1 MTQDLKTLFAQATSA
16 HEAGHWQNAERAY
29 RSILAV
35 EPAHAD
41 ALHQLGLL
49 AYQNERFDA
58 AIDLISQALSLS
70 PHQAFYSN
78 TLGGALLAAGRVKEA
93 VASFAR
99 AVDLAPASL
108 ELKNNLANALHA
120 DGALAEALTIYRDL
134 ISQAP
139 ADPDVN
145 NNFGRALH
153 AAGRLEEALQCFRAA
168 SAARPDDALI
178 LSHLGNALCAQGAF
192 DEAVAVCRKA
202 VDLAPNSAV
211 LLTNLGNA
219 LLGQKRI
226 EDAVTAY
233 EKALEADSRIAE
245 IHKNLGIAYHMA
257 GRPKDATARF
267 AKALELNPDDR
278 ARVALGHIYVS
289 LGALHDAVDVFRE
302 SLKTAPDDRE
312 VRLALG
318 LALND
323 LGRHAEGL
331 AEIAHGPGLA
341 HLSLAGEQGEPSAT
355 ERRAPVTDAAPNF
368 IGSWFLNDRTLCEA
382 LIAHFEANAAR
393 HRQGTTSRGTNLSI
407 KRATDLVI
415 FPSDLPKP
423 GFAPLAAYLHE
434 LQSCLRDY
442 ALQWPH
448 LADIIPKVD
457 LVPFQIQ
464 RYRPG
469 EHFQAPHSERMSFGL
484 SHRVLAWMTYLND
497 VEAGGHTRFHN
508 YGIEIKPERGR
519 TLIWPAEWTHMH
531 AGEVVRGGTKYV
543 ITGWMHF
550 PHPTA

>member
-1 MTQDLKTLFAQATSA
+1 MTHDLTTLFAQATAA
-16 HEAGHWQNAERAY
+16 HEAGQWRHAEHAY

-70 PHQAFYSN
+70 PHQAYYCN

-120 DGALAEALTIYRDL
+120 DGALAEALALYRDL
-134 ISQAP
+134 IAQAP

-145 NNFGRALH
+145 NNMGRALH
-153 AAGRLEEALQCFRAA
+153 AAGRLDEALHCFRAA
-168 SAARPDDALI
+168 LATRPDDPLI
-178 LSHLGNALCAQGAF
+178 LTHLGTALCAQGAF
-192 DEAVAVCRKA
+192 DEAVTVCRKA
-202 VDLAPNSAV
+202 VDLVPNSAV

-219 LLGQKRI
+219 LLGQKRV
-226 EDAVTAY
+226 EDAVEAY
-233 EKALEADSRIAE
+233 EKAVEADSRIAE

-257 GRPKDATARF
+257 GRRKDAADSF
-267 AKALELNPDDR
+267 AKVLELEPDDR

-289 LGALHDAVDVFRE
+289 FGALNEAVDLFRG
-302 SLKTAPDDRE
+302 SLRTAPDDPD

-323 LGRHAEGL
+323 LGRHADGL
-331 AEIAHGPGLA
+331 AEIARGPGLA
-341 HLSLAGEQGEPSAT
+341 HMLLTGEQREPPAT
-355 ERRAPVTDAAPNF
+355 NRRAPVEGATPNF
-368 IGSWFLNDRTLCEA
+368 IGSWYLKDQILCEA
-382 LIAHFEANAAR
+382 LIAHFEANGAH

-415 FPSDLPKP
+415 FPNDLSKP
-423 GFAPLAAYLHE
+423 GFEPIASYLLE
-434 LQSCLRDY
+434 LEACLRDY
-442 ALQWPH
+442 AMQWPH
-448 LADIIPKVD
+448 LADIIPKAD

-469 EHFQAPHSERMSFGL
+469 EHFQVPHSERMSFGL

-497 VEAGGHTRFHN
+497 VEAGGYTRFHN
-508 YGIEIKPERGR
+508 YGIAIRPGRGR

-531 AGEVVRGGTKYV
+531 AGEVVQRGTKYV

>member
-1 MTQDLKTLFAQATSA
+1 MQDFTTLFAQATAA
-16 HEAGHWQNAERAY
+16 HEAGQWQHAERAY

-58 AIDLISQALSLS
+58 AIDLISRALSLS
-70 PHQAFYSN
+70 PHQAFYCN

-99 AVDLAPASL
+99 AVALAPASL

-120 DGALAEALTIYRDL
+120 DGALAEALALYRDL
-134 ISQAP
+134 IARAP
-139 ADPDVN
+139 SDPDVN
-145 NNFGRALH
+145 NNFGRALL
-153 AAGRLEEALQCFRAA
+153 AAGCLDEALDCFRAA
-168 SAARPDDALI
+168 LAVRPDDALI
-178 LSHLGNALCAQGAF
+178 LSHLGNALCVKGAF
-192 DEAVAVCRKA
+192 DEAVTVCRKA
-202 VDLAPNSAV
+202 VDLVPNSAV

-219 LLGQKRI
+219 LLGQKCI
-226 EDAVTAY
+226 EDAVAAY
-233 EKALEADSRIAE
+233 ETAAKADDRIAE

-257 GRPKDATARF
+257 GRPEDAAASFARVLQF
-267 AKALELNPDDR
+267 DPDDR

-289 LGALHDAVDVFRE
+289 LGALHEAVDLFRQ
-302 SLKTAPDDRE
+302 SLNTAPDDRE

-323 LGRHAEGL
+323 LGRHADGL
-331 AEIAHGPGLA
+331 AEIARGPGVA
-341 HLSLAGEQGEPSAT
+341 HLSLTAEQGEPPAAN
-355 ERRAPVTDAAPNF
+355 RRAPVAGVAPNF
-368 IGSWFLNDRTLCEA
+368 IGSWFLKDRTLCEA

-415 FPSDLPKP
+415 FPNDLSTP
-423 GFAPLAAYLHE
+423 GFEPLAAYLLE

-448 LADIIPKVD
+448 LADIIPKAD

-508 YGIEIKPERGR
+508 YGIEITPERGR

-531 AGEVVRGGTKYV
+531 AGEVVRRGTKYV